1 MKNLLF
7 TILLIAIGLTL
18 NSFRNE
24 NDSKH
29 NLVETLD
36 NHSPEK
42 TIQNINKQKL
52 EKLKQKIAER
62 KISN

>member
-24 NDSKH
+24 SASKN

-42 TIQNINKQKL
+42 IIQNINKQKL
-52 EKLKQKIAER
+52 
-62 KISN
+62 